1 METSGE
7 EQRTPQHSEPPL
19 VSVVAR
25 DEGTGLALTLYGEAD
40 RYSAGRLLAE
50 LLSALRPELERV
62 SVDLTDLSFCDLA
75 GSDALHAFIDQ
86 AGSWGI
92 AAELH
97 GMSRLL
103 ALIYTTYPPRDGH
116 LADDVLAGSRPAA
129 ERPVVSDPS
138 ASGPGSAR

>member
-1 METSGE
+1 MEISGE
-7 EQRTPQHSEPPL
+7 EQRTPRYSEPPL

-25 DEGTGLALTLYGEAD
+25 DEGPGLALALYGEAD

-50 LLSALRPELERV
+50 MLSALRPELERV

-75 GSDALHAFIDQ
+75 GSDALHAFVDQ

-103 ALIYTTYPPRDGH
+103 ALIYTTYPPRPGH
-116 LADDVLAGSRPAA
+116 LADDVLVASRPAA